1 MNYEPSFTITS
12 KILNLTILLC
22 ELLTK
27 IDLNNKFTIIP
38 KILRKNRIRT
48 IRASLAIENN
58 SLNLE
63 QITAI
68 INNKRI
74 LGNPREIQEVKTF
87 IRLMK
92 RLCNLMGL
100 K

>member
-27 IDLNNKFTIIP
+27 IDLNNKFTTIP

-74 LGNPREIQEVKTF
+74 LGNPREIQEVKML

-92 RLCNLMGL
+92 RSCNLMGL